1 MKILSLEQN
10 LSTRTRCRYLGLYVR
25 GFGLH
30 RYIIL
35 KIISNH
41 QIIIIQFFIRTKTY
55 YLQNITKNVQ
65 KIELKRKQEIKG
77 NHRRRFQHKT
87 KTQRTKQTFVNPRD
101 QFFVSKINN
110 ALVDL
115 SLSRTHECIKWR
127 LC

>member
-41 QIIIIQFFIRTKTY
+41 QIIIIQIFGTKTY

-65 KIELKRKQEIKG
+65 KIEIKG
-77 NHRRRFQHKT
+77 NHRRRFH
-87 KTQRTKQTFVNPRD
+87 TKQKHKERN
-101 QFFVSKINN
+101 KH
-110 ALVDL
+110 
-115 SLSRTHECIKWR
+115 SLISGISFLFIK
-127 LC
+127 